1 MEQKPS
7 LFSNLMFIFP
17 VMFYYALEALVVSIF
32 ITGIWALTLRSSLG
46 HIGYFQVVGVYW
58 IFKMLMF
65 DVFKLITGLSNAN
78 TNIRQDMEENP
89 ENYNEP
95 FEE

>member
-1 MEQKPS
+1 MENKPT
-7 LFSNLMFIFP
+7 LLHNLMFIFP

-32 ITGIWALTLRSSLG
+32 ITGIWALTLKSSLG

-58 IFKMLMF
+58 IVKMLFF

-78 TNIRQDMEENP
+78 TNIRRDMEENP
-89 ENYNEP
+89 EDYNQQ